1 MLYSPIEQFM
11 LISFFY
17 SIISNLTLFFIL
29 VIFIFF
35 IIYFKIIN
43 NYFFLIKYYL
53 FDSYAVFLFNS
64 KYIDFKRKVYMFLNL
79 TYFSFIPTK
88 TQYMFEVLFF
98 EFVNFIKN
106 LINNSKLFNFF
117 YIIIVSILF
126 ILFSNLIG
134 LVPYTYTITAQIYMT
149 FNLACLVFLTFN
161 IIGIIKYTIELI
173 NLVIPTG
180 VNILLNLLLIPIEV
194 ISYAFRPISLA
205 IRLFA
210 NIMAGHTLLKVIC
223 GFIFNFIRSNIVIIL
238 ILLPF
243 ILIPI
248 LFGLE
253 TFVACIQSYVFLI
266 LLCLFLKDILSL
278 SH

>member
-11 LISFFY
+11 LISF
-17 SIISNLTLFFIL
+17 ICNGISNLTFFFLLIS
-29 VIFIFF
+29 FIFYIF
-35 IIYFKIIN
+35 YIKIVN
-43 NYFFLIKYYL
+43 NYFIFKN
-53 FDSYAVFLFNS
+53 FFFNS
-64 KYIDFKRKVYMFLNL
+64 FIIFFFKNQYKILKENILLFVNL

-88 TQYMFEVLFF
+88 IQYIFENLVF
-98 EFVNFIKN
+98 EFINFVKN
-106 LINNSKLFNFF
+106 LINNYKLFNFF
-117 YIIIVSILF
+117 YIIIASIFF
-126 ILFSNLIG
+126 ILFANIIG
-134 LVPYTYTITAQIYMT
+134 LIPYTYTITAQIYMT
-149 FNLACLVFLTFN
+149 FNLACVVFLTFN
-161 IIGIIKYTIELI
+161 ILGIIKYTIELI

-180 VNILLNLLLIPIEV
+180 VNIFLNLLLIPIEI
-194 ISYAFRPISLA
+194 ISYTFRPISLA

-223 GFIFNFIRSNIVIIL
+223 GFIFNFIRSNIIIIL

-266 LLCLFLKDILSL
+266 LLCLFLKDILVL